1 MYMAFSG
8 HQHEEE
14 ALSVTQIDIDD
25 EALKDAMRMMGT
37 TTKKE
42 TVNLA
47 LREYVARVKRIEALE
62 KLAARAQRGEFDD
75 ASAARD
81 AARAAWKAA
90 IS

>member
-1 MYMAFSG
+1 MA
-8 HQHEEE
+8 
-14 ALSVTQIDIDD
+14 VTQIDIDD
-25 EALKDAMRMMGT
+25 DALKEAMRMMGT

-62 KLAARAQRGEFDD
+62 KLAARARRGEFDE
-75 ASAARD
+75 ASAARQ
-81 AARAAWKAA
+81 AARAAWKQA

>member
-1 MYMAFSG
+1 M
-8 HQHEEE
+8 
-14 ALSVTQIDIDD
+14 SVTQIDLDD
-25 EALKDAMRMMGT
+25 DALREAMRMMGT

-47 LREYVARVKRIEALE
+47 LREYVARVRRIEALE
-62 KLAARAQRGEFDD
+62 KLAARAQRGEFDE

-81 AARAAWKAA
+81 AARAAWKEA

>member
-1 MYMAFSG
+1 M
-8 HQHEEE
+8 
-14 ALSVTQIDIDD
+14 SVTQIDIDD
-25 EALKDAMRMMGT
+25 DVLKEAMRMMGT

-47 LREYVARVKRIEALE
+47 LREYVARVRRIEASE

-81 AARAAWKAA
+81 AARAAWKEA

>member
-1 MYMAFSG
+1 M
-8 HQHEEE
+8 
-14 ALSVTQIDIDD
+14 SVTQIDIDD
-25 EALKDAMRMMGT
+25 DALKEAMRMMGT

-62 KLAARAQRGEFDD
+62 KLAARAQRGEFDEV
-75 ASAARD
+75 SAARQ
-81 AARAAWKAA
+81 AAKAAWKQA